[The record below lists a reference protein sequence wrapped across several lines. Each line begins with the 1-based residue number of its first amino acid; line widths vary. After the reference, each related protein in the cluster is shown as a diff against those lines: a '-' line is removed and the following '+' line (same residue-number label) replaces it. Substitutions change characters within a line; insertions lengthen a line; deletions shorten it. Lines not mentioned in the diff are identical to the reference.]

1 MKKKKAVAL
10 FMGVV
15 GGLCLLSVP
24 VLLMQTEKES
34 SFRRYRKKY
43 SLDEWK
49 AIETASFRPL
59 NSIVYPD
66 ETYKKEEVDEAY
78 ITAVSDFAYR
88 IYDRIS
94 AQKANSSFSPLGLYA
109 NLDLISSIS
118 SDEAAKEEFD
128 LLLGLDADKR
138 KANFFRMQRTDC
150 YVEENGTIQMHNGV
164 FFTDDYS
171 VDPTVVGELTSRR
184 AEAYQ
189 IDFQNE
195 SAREKMLSWID
206 RQMGE
211 KGFIDEKDLEID
223 ADTAMLFLTTVYF
236 SNRWENMF
244 SASNSETD
252 TFYGSERNEQITY
265 MRHTYAGI
273 VYDYGDYVS
282 FYDAY
287 TNGAKIQYLIPK
299 SVEDS
304 IDELVKGVDFL
315 KEDEE
320 ARLPGCII
328 DLSVPKFTSEAQFD
342 FTETLK
348 EEGLNL
354 VFDRTR
360 PSLNGAFTDADQ
372 VVYLQYVRQKSSLSF
387 DEDGTEIKSLT
398 FSKGSNKAIGP
409 AIEGET
415 MKIQLNQPFLYV
427 VYDSNDLPLY
437 MGKVD
442 QPN

>member
-1 MKKKKAVAL
+1 
-10 FMGVV
+10 
-15 GGLCLLSVP
+15 
-24 VLLMQTEKES
+24 
-34 SFRRYRKKY
+34 
-43 SLDEWK
+43 
-49 AIETASFRPL
+49 
-59 NSIVYPD
+59 
-66 ETYKKEEVDEAY
+66 
-78 ITAVSDFAYR
+78 
-88 IYDRIS
+88 
-94 AQKANSSFSPLGLYA
+94 
-109 NLDLISSIS
+109 
-118 SDEAAKEEFD
+118 
-128 LLLGLDADKR
+128 
-138 KANFFRMQRTDC
+138 
-150 YVEENGTIQMHNGV
+150 
-164 FFTDDYS
+164 
-171 VDPTVVGELTSRR
+171 
-184 AEAYQ
+184 
-189 IDFQNE
+189 
-195 SAREKMLSWID
+195 
-206 RQMGE
+206 
-211 KGFIDEKDLEID
+211 
-223 ADTAMLFLTTVYF
+223 
-236 SNRWENMF
+236 
-244 SASNSETD
+244 
-252 TFYGSERNEQITY
+252 

-398 FSKGSNKAIGP
+398 FSKGSNKAISP

-427 VYDSNDLPLY
+427 VYDSNDLPLN

>member
-1 MKKKKAVAL
+1 M
-10 FMGVV
+10 
-15 GGLCLLSVP
+15 
-24 VLLMQTEKES
+24 
-34 SFRRYRKKY
+34 
-43 SLDEWK
+43 
-49 AIETASFRPL
+49 
-59 NSIVYPD
+59 
-66 ETYKKEEVDEAY
+66 
-78 ITAVSDFAYR
+78 
-88 IYDRIS
+88 
-94 AQKANSSFSPLGLYA
+94 GLYA
-109 NLDLISSIS
+109 NLDLISTVS

-138 KANFFRMQRTDC
+138 KANFSRMQRTDC

-211 KGFIDEKDLEID
+211 KGFIDEKGLEID
-223 ADTAMLFLTTVYF
+223 ADTAMLFLTMVYF

-252 TFYGSERNEQITY
+252 IFYGSERNEQITY

-282 FYDAY
+282 FYDGY
-287 TNGAKIQYLIPK
+287 TNGAKIQYWVPK

-304 IDELVKGVDFL
+304 IDELVKDVDFL

-354 VFDRTR
+354 VFDHTR

-372 VVYLQYVRQKSSLSF
+372 ANVYLQYVRQKSSLR
-387 DEDGTEIKSLT
+387 
-398 FSKGSNKAIGP
+398 NR
-409 AIEGET
+409 
-415 MKIQLNQPFLYV
+415 
-427 VYDSNDLPLY
+427 
-437 MGKVD
+437 D
-442 QPN
+442 QIADVFKR